1 MLFSPVK
8 HEKKMLEMIGRKLKK
23 NSVALDIVNFGE
35 EDEGKNE
42 KLEALLSAV
51 NNNDTSHIV
60 HVPSGP
66 NALSDVLIR
75 LVGFISLFSLHS
87 AFPFELNSQLSNRE
101 VIDLSTRSTFQFC
114 PFSSSSDRI
123 VCIVD
128 SCAFSLF

>member
-1 MLFSPVK
+1 MFFSPIK

-35 EDEGKNE
+35 EDEGKSE
-42 KLEALLSAV
+42 KLEALLAAV

-75 LVGFISLFSLHS
+75 FVGSISCFTFLFSS
-87 AFPFELNSQLSNRE
+87 M
-101 VIDLSTRSTFQFC
+101 
-114 PFSSSSDRI
+114 
-123 VCIVD
+123 
-128 SCAFSLF
+128 

>member
-1 MLFSPVK
+1 MFFSPVK

-35 EDEGKNE
+35 EDEGKTE
-42 KLEALLSAV
+42 KLEALLAAV

-75 LVGFISLFSLHS
+75 FVGLISSSFFFLSFFFILCFSL
-87 AFPFELNSQLSNRE
+87 N
-101 VIDLSTRSTFQFC
+101 I
-114 PFSSSSDRI
+114 SSI
-123 VCIVD
+123 YV
-128 SCAFSLF
+128 SLLI